1 MHRTR
6 NTLCAWLAAL
16 LPAALLP
23 AQDVTAPAA
32 TPDYRIGVEDVLGV
46 SIWESKDLDQVLSV
60 RPDGKISLQLLG
72 DVVAE
77 GLTVAELRS
86 VLQDLYQTVIEDA
99 RVAVNVNE
107 IRSRSVYFIGE
118 VGKAG
123 PLPLTRK
130 MTLLQAVA
138 MAGGFTKEADL
149 ETAYVLRSER
159 VIPIDFRALMRKPDP
174 ALNIEVLPGD
184 AIVVPPGESVY
195 VQGEVRS
202 PGLLKFSSDLT
213 VLKAIAEA
221 GGLTE
226 LARGSR
232 VSLLRGR
239 GESKVRIEVDLDA
252 MLRNPEQ
259 IRDVALEPDDIL
271 SVPQRL
277 F

>member
-32 TPDYRIGVEDVLGV
+32 TPDYRIGVEDVLSV